1 MKVTT
6 GGLERQQRQRKLGG
20 GVVTTENFAL
30 LVEFPVVR
38 LFVSILVT
46 AGSSSRYLKPVES
59 CSSGAVHSYVLSQDL
74 LSSPTTVS
82 TVWR

>member
-1 MKVTT
+1 M
-6 GGLERQQRQRKLGG
+6 
-20 GVVTTENFAL
+20 TTENVAL

-38 LFVSILVT
+38 LFVSIHVT

-59 CSSGAVHSYVLSQDL
+59 CSSRAVHSYVLSQDL